1 MNAINPSEE
10 VTVVVRRHILPGHEG
25 QFEHAMRDFVNF
37 VLSCPGHVGIS
48 VLRPSD
54 GNGEYVVVD
63 RFASAAAR
71 KALVSSPEYERWMKL
86 LGAHTEGG
94 GPYPGDERPGRLVE
108 PAGHPDDDAAAL
120 QDGGGHLSG
129 RVPGHLSS
137 EHYRGWAHSQRAA
150 RMAFLFFLFNA
161 CVVALLTW
169 VFMPLIS
176 SILSPWLFRAQ
187 AGTIPGTTPNH
198 DENNEKQ

>member
-86 LGAHTEGG
+86 LGAHT
-94 GPYPGDERPGRLVE
+94 
-108 PAGHPDDDAAAL
+108 
-120 QDGGGHLSG
+120 
-129 RVPGHLSS
+129 
-137 EHYRGWAHSQRAA
+137 
-150 RMAFLFFLFNA
+150 
-161 CVVALLTW
+161 
-169 VFMPLIS
+169 
-176 SILSPWLFRAQ
+176 
-187 AGTIPGTTPNH
+187 
-198 DENNEKQ
+198 

>member
-86 LGAHTEGG
+86 LGAHTA
-94 GPYPGDERPGRLVE
+94 PAAPVRPF
-108 PAGHPDDDAAAL
+108 PAVRAEAEQL
-120 QDGGGHLSG
+120 L
-129 RVPGHLSS
+129 
-137 EHYRGWAHSQRAA
+137 RG
-150 RMAFLFFLFNA
+150 
-161 CVVALLTW
+161 C
-169 VFMPLIS
+169 
-176 SILSPWLFRAQ
+176 
-187 AGTIPGTTPNH
+187 
-198 DENNEKQ
+198 